1 METFELDGR
10 SIENP
15 VFCAHRR
22 AKNRTAIMVG
32 KNAANAQRTFLPTHG
47 RIVDL
52 SKVMPGDLL
61 EFAGDSI
68 SASGIR
74 RSNRTWWLVRDINDN
89 EMTVDVFETL
99 ASAMGDARQAAA
111 KVSSNG

>member
-1 METFELDGR
+1 
-10 SIENP
+10 
-15 VFCAHRR
+15 
-22 AKNRTAIMVG
+22 MVG